1 MAKKRKWMKSIIHSP
16 MGSWILAFILI
27 TISKLIWLTV
37 KKTHVNPPRHLCKQK
52 PIDPVIIIHWHEFIP
67 YTLMS
72 APPLLS
78 PLISSHADARIIG
91 KASWFVG
98 MRPIWGS
105 SNRNPMTSLRQ
116 LKSAIDKGRLVLI
129 TPDGP
134 RGPARKMAL
143 GPVAL
148 AQLTSRPILLCACHA
163 SSCWRL
169 RSWDSTQI
177 PKPFS
182 HVTIFWSDEIMI
194 ERTKDKNRQ
203 IKLQQTLE
211 DELIAFSARADKGGK

>member
-1 MAKKRKWMKSIIHSP
+1 M
-16 MGSWILAFILI
+16 LF
-27 TISKLIWLTV
+27 
-37 KKTHVNPPRHLCKQK
+37 
-52 PIDPVIIIHWHEFIP
+52 
-67 YTLMS
+67 
-72 APPLLS
+72 
-78 PLISSHADARIIG
+78 
-91 KASWFVG
+91 
-98 MRPIWGS
+98 
-105 SNRNPMTSLRQ
+105 
-116 LKSAIDKGRLVLI
+116 
-129 TPDGP
+129 
-134 RGPARKMAL
+134 
-143 GPVAL
+143 
-148 AQLTSRPILLCACHA
+148 ACHA